1 MTLEVF
7 LAKKD
12 VFLYNAMEMMLG
24 AKDAIRIVPY
34 FVLPQFYPILF
45 LYETER
51 EPIILWKSFVLMEI
65 S

>member
-1 MTLEVF
+1 MTSEVF

-51 EPIILWKSFVLMEI
+51 EPTILWKSFVLMEI